1 MPIAATRSGRRYA
14 AALLILSCG
23 LLGGCLGLSPG
34 RLDDDQLGYSQALGD
49 ADKRQTL
56 LNVVRLRYGD
66 SPTFLQA
73 TQVIS
78 AYQLQQNASG
88 SFELFPAASASSF
101 LAGGATAQLQQSPT
115 FTFQPVTG
123 EQFAQSFIRPL
134 PPADLLSLAI
144 GGLPIDVLF
153 RLGVQSINGLNNASA
168 LTAVNA
174 SGSAEF
180 FLLLHDLR
188 KLQVA
193 GLLSITLQHAPA
205 PASAP
210 AKGDAHADPG
220 RVYLSLAPTT
230 DPVLT
235 ATTAEVRHLVGVS
248 GTASQIEVIYGRF
261 AANGQVAIFTR
272 SMLGALEQLAIQTEV
287 PDADVTGGRTQATVG
302 NIGIEHRPVVVIHAG
317 AAAPADAFTAV
328 QYHQTW
334 FWIANDDFDSK
345 LAYTV
350 LQLLVA
356 LARAPN
362 APGTVI
368 TIPAH

>member
-1 MPIAATRSGRRYA
+1 LRTAETRRGYRGAAV
-14 AALLILSCG
+14 AALILGCG
-23 LLGGCLGLSPG
+23 WLGGCLGLDPA
-34 RLDDDQLGYSQALGD
+34 RLDDDQIGYSQALGD

-78 AYQLQQNASG
+78 AYQLQQNANG
-88 SFELFPAASASSF
+88 AVELFPAASAGTF
-101 LAGGATAQLQQSPT
+101 LTGGATAQLQQSPT
-115 FTFQPVTG
+115 FTFQPLTG
-123 EQFAQSFIRPL
+123 EQFAQSFIHPL
-134 PPADLLSLAI
+134 LPADLLSLAI

-168 LTAVNA
+168 LTEVNA

-180 FLLLHDLR
+180 FLLLYDLR
-188 KLQVA
+188 RLQVE
-193 GLLSITLQHAPA
+193 GLLSITLQHAPV
-205 PASAP
+205 PT
-210 AKGDAHADPG
+210 KGDQHADPG

-230 DPVLT
+230 DPDLMAT
-235 ATTAEVRHLVGVS
+235 AAEVRRLIGVPA
-248 GTASQIEVIYGRF
+248 TATQIEVVYGRF
-261 AANGQVAIFTR
+261 AAKGQVAIFTR
-272 SMLGALEQLAIQTEV
+272 SMLGALLQLAIQTEV
-287 PDADVTGGRTQATVG
+287 PAADVTGGRTQVTVG
-302 NIGIEHRPVVVIHAG
+302 NIGVEHRPVVIIHSG

-328 QYHQTW
+328 QYRQTW

-356 LARAPN
+356 LARAPG

>member
-1 MPIAATRSGRRYA
+1 MRTAETRRAYRGAAV
-14 AALLILSCG
+14 AALILGCG
-23 LLGGCLGLSPG
+23 WLGGCLGLDPA
-34 RLDDDQLGYSQALGD
+34 RLDDDQIGYSQALGD

-78 AYQLQQNASG
+78 AYQLQQNANG
-88 SFELFPAASASSF
+88 GFELFPATSASTF
-101 LAGGATAQLQQSPT
+101 LTGGATAQLQQSPT
-115 FTFQPVTG
+115 FTFQPLTG
-123 EQFAQSFIRPL
+123 EQFAQSFIHPL
-134 PPADLLSLAI
+134 LPADLLSLAI

-168 LTAVNA
+168 LTEVNA

-180 FLLLHDLR
+180 FLLLYDLR
-188 KLQVA
+188 RLQVA
-193 GLLSITLQHAPA
+193 GLLSITLQHAPV
-205 PASAP
+205 PT
-210 AKGDAHADPG
+210 KGDRHADPG

-230 DPVLT
+230 DPDLMAT
-235 ATTAEVRHLVGVS
+235 AAEVRRLIGVPA
-248 GTASQIEVIYGRF
+248 TAAQIEVIYGRF
-261 AANGQVAIFTR
+261 AAKGQVAIFTR
-272 SMLGALEQLAIQTEV
+272 SMLGALLQLAIQTEV
-287 PDADVTGGRTQATVG
+287 PAADVTGGRTQGTVG
-302 NIGIEHRPVVVIHAG
+302 NIGVEHRPVVIIHSG
-317 AAAPADAFTAV
+317 AAPPADAFTAV
-328 QYHQTW
+328 QYRQTW

-356 LARAPN
+356 LARTPG